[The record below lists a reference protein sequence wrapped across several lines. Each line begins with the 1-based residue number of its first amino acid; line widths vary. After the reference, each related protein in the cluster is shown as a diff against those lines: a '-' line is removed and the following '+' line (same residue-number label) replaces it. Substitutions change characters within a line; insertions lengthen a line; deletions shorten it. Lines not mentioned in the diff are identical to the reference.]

1 MPAVQ
6 SRGTIYG
13 VILND
18 KASLAAIGPA
28 LFADP
33 YKAAPKAPVLY
44 IKPANTR
51 LNAKVGA
58 GATAILPAGADSVE
72 IGATLALVIGR
83 SASKVAAA
91 DAWAHI
97 AGVAVV
103 ADLSLPHDSYYRPAI
118 REKCFDGSCA
128 LGSEVVPVTDIAGL
142 VARTVVDG
150 VVVAQRRFDDL
161 VREVPQLF
169 AEVTA
174 FMTLSA
180 GDMLLVGVPWRGP
193 QAKPGSTVA
202 VEVKGIDRIE
212 FSLASSGK
220 AVVAPGPATVI
231 ALGLNY
237 ADHAKELAFKAPDKP
252 LVFLKG
258 VNTVT
263 GDSAKTVRPEDATY
277 MHYECE
283 LAVRIGKTAKGVK
296 RADAMNYVDAYAV
309 ANDYAIRDY
318 LENYYRPNLKVKNR
332 DGCTPIGQW
341 IPAAQ
346 VADYKNLALRTYVN
360 GNLTQDGST
369 RDMIFDIPFLIEYLS
384 EFMTLQPGDIIL
396 TGTPEGLADV
406 KAGDEVVTEI
416 EGIGR
421 LTNFIVSE

>member
-1 MPAVQ
+1 MV
-6 SRGTIYG
+6 YG

-18 KASLAAIGPA
+18 AGSLAALGAA
-28 LFADP
+28 LSADP
-33 YKAAPKAPVLY
+33 YKAPPKAPVLY

-51 LNAKVGA
+51 FNAKVGA
-58 GATAILPAGADSVE
+58 GGTAILPAGADSVE
-72 IGATLALVIGR
+72 VGATLALVIGR
-83 SASKVAAA
+83 TASRLAAA
-91 DAWAHI
+91 DVWAHV
-97 AGVAVV
+97 AGVTVV

-118 REKCFDGSCA
+118 REKCFDSSCA
-128 LGSEVVPVTDIAGL
+128 MSGKLVPVTDISTL
-142 VARTVVDG
+142 VARTMIDG
-150 VVVAQRRFDDL
+150 VSVDERRFDDL
-161 VREVPQLF
+161 VRDVPQLL

-174 FMTLSA
+174 FMTLA
-180 GDMLLVGVPWRGP
+180 EGDMLLVGVPWRAP
-193 QAKPGSTVA
+193 QAKLGSTVA
-202 VEVKGIDRIE
+202 VEVDGVERIE
-212 FSLASSGK
+212 FKLAASG
-220 AVVAPGPATVI
+220 AGELQRGPANVI

-258 VNTVT
+258 ANTLA
-263 GDSAKTVRPEDATY
+263 GENARTVRPAHATY

-296 RADAMNYVDAYAV
+296 RADAMDYVDAYAV

-332 DGCTPIGQW
+332 DGCTPIGSW
-341 IPAAQ
+341 ISAAQ
-346 VADYKNLALRTYVN
+346 VADYRNLALRTYVN
-360 GNLTQDGST
+360 GKLAQDGNT
-369 RDMIFDIPFLIEYLS
+369 KDMIFDIPFLIEYLS

-421 LTNFIVSE
+421 LTNHIVSEA

>member
-1 MPAVQ
+1 MDEQ
-6 SRGTIYG
+6 TFSGTMYG
-13 VILND
+13 VVLND
-18 KASLAAIGPA
+18 RASLAALDNA
-28 LFADP
+28 LTRDP
-33 YKAAPKAPVLY
+33 YKDPPKAPVLY
-44 IKPANTR
+44 IKPVNTR
-51 LNAKVGA
+51 FSARVGA
-58 GATAILPAGADSVE
+58 GGTAVLPAGGARVE
-72 IGATLALVIGR
+72 IGATLGLVIGR
-83 SASKVAAA
+83 TASKVGAA
-91 DAWAHI
+91 DAWAHV
-97 AGVAVV
+97 AGVTVV

-118 REKCFDGSCA
+118 REKCFDASCA
-128 LGSEVVPVTDIAGL
+128 LGSKVVPVTDISAL

-150 VVVAQRRFDDL
+150 VMVAERRFDDL
-161 VREVPQLF
+161 VRDVPQLL

-174 FMTLSA
+174 FMTLA
-180 GDMLLVGVPWRGP
+180 EGDMLLVGVPWRAP
-193 QAKPGSTVA
+193 QAKLGSNVVIE
-202 VEVKGIDRIE
+202 VEHIDRIE
-212 FSLASSGK
+212 FKLAAASVSQL
-220 AVVAPGPATVI
+220 PSGPATI
-231 ALGLNY
+231 FALGLNY

-258 VNTVT
+258 AHTVT
-263 GDSAKTVRPEDATY
+263 GDSAKTVRPADVTY

-283 LAVRIGKTAKGVK
+283 LAVRMGTLARNVK
-296 RADAMNYVDAYAV
+296 RAEAMNYVDAYAV

-332 DGCTPIGQW
+332 DGCTPIGSW
-341 IPAAQ
+341 VPAAR

-360 GNLTQDGST
+360 GRLTQDGNT

-416 EGIGR
+416 EGVGR